1 MTITTYHINY
11 MMKSYFS
18 QNKSMNREN
27 RRIQQ
32 SATDTVRLSTAGRKR
47 IFKKMKEHALDQII
61 IQTKGK

>member
-18 QNKSMNREN
+18 QNKSINREN

-32 SATDTVRLSTAGRKR
+32 SMTDTVRLSTAGRKR
-47 IFKKMKEHALDQII
+47 IFKKMKEHALDRVII
-61 IQTKGK
+61 KSKGK

>member
-18 QNKSMNREN
+18 QNKSINREN

-32 SATDTVRLSTAGRKR
+32 SVTDTVRLSTAGRKR

>member
-32 SATDTVRLSTAGRKR
+32 SVTDTVRLSTAGRKR
-47 IFKKMKEHALDQII
+47 IFKKMKEHALDQVI
-61 IQTKGK
+61 IQTKRK

>member
-32 SATDTVRLSTAGRKR
+32 SVTDTVRLSTAGRKR
-47 IFKKMKEHALDQII
+47 IFKKMKEHALDQVI

>member
-1 MTITTYHINY
+1 MTSTTYHINY

-18 QNKSMNREN
+18 QNKSINREK

-32 SATDTVRLSTAGRKR
+32 AVTDTVRLSTAGRKR

-61 IQTKGK
+61 IQSKEK

>member
-27 RRIQQ
+27 RRLEP
-32 SATDTVRLSTAGRKR
+32 SVTDTVRLSTAGRKR
-47 IFKKMKEHALDQII
+47 IFKKMKEHALDQVI

>member
-32 SATDTVRLSTAGRKR
+32 SVTDTVRLSTAGRKR

>member
-32 SATDTVRLSTAGRKR
+32 LVTDTVRLSTAGRKR
-47 IFKKMKEHALDQII
+47 IFKKMKEHALDQVI

>member
-27 RRIQQ
+27 RRTDQ
-32 SATDTVRLSTAGRKR
+32 SVTDTVRLSTAGRIR
-47 IFKKMKEHALDQII
+47 IFKKMKEHALDQVI

>member
-32 SATDTVRLSTAGRKR
+32 SVTDTVRLSTAGRKR
-47 IFKKMKEHALDQII
+47 IFKKMKEYALDQVI
-61 IQTKGK
+61 IQTKRK